1 MSKVVNDMEKLV
13 FNDISNLVNL
23 MIDMDKKDFSVSVLS
38 KYDISKQLL
47 VELCKCGASILSLSI
62 HDIDYNGYDREFEI
76 CILNGE
82 IICCEVYDEENH
94 RYLGCGADITLI
106 HEDCSSRLI
115 SKIESE
121 KVYEFELYC
130 DGDCEH
136 CAHDDND
143 EFFTD
148 ELIDLWQNKNV
159 DDSDYCDD
167 RDYCDVC
174 NCCDEDDEC
183 NLPGFTRSW
192 SSNEDGVFT
201 SLSYSFHSTDKDLVN
216 RKKKEFSHMFEY

>member
-1 MSKVVNDMEKLV
+1 MFKAVNNMEKIV
-13 FNDISNLVNL
+13 INDISNLANL
-23 MIDMDKKDFSVSVLS
+23 MIDMDKDDVGISVLA

-47 VELCKCGASILSLSI
+47 TELCKCEASILSLSI
-62 HDIDYNGYDREFEI
+62 HDISYSGYDREFEI

-130 DGDCEH
+130 GGDCEH

-143 EFFTD
+143 DDDFFTD
-148 ELIDLWQNKNV
+148 ELVDLWENNDV
-159 DDSDYCDD
+159 CDD
-167 RDYCDVC
+167 DYGDDYT
-174 NCCDEDDEC
+174 CCDEDNEC
-183 NLPGFTRSW
+183 NLPGFARSW

-201 SLSYSFHSTDKDLVN
+201 SLSYSFHSTDKDLVS

>member
-1 MSKVVNDMEKLV
+1 MFKAVNNMEKIV
-13 FNDISNLVNL
+13 INDISNLANL
-23 MIDMDKKDFSVSVLS
+23 MIDMDKEDVSVSVLA

-47 VELCKCGASILSLSI
+47 TELCKCGVSILSLSI
-62 HDIDYNGYDREFEI
+62 HDICYNGYDREFEI

-130 DGDCEH
+130 GGDCEH

-143 EFFTD
+143 DDDFFTD
-148 ELIDLWQNKNV
+148 ELVDLWENNDV
-159 DDSDYCDD
+159 CDD
-167 RDYCDVC
+167 DYGDDYT
-174 NCCDEDDEC
+174 CCDEDNEC

>member
-1 MSKVVNDMEKLV
+1 MEKLV
-13 FNDISNLVNL
+13 FNDISNLANL
-23 MIDMDKKDFSVSVLS
+23 MIDMDKEDVSVSVLA

-47 VELCKCGASILSLSI
+47 TELCKCGVSILSLSI
-62 HDIDYNGYDREFEI
+62 HDICYNGYDREFEI

-130 DGDCEH
+130 GGDCEH

-143 EFFTD
+143 DDDFFTD
-148 ELIDLWQNKNV
+148 ELVDLWENNDV
-159 DDSDYCDD
+159 CDD
-167 RDYCDVC
+167 DYGDDYT
-174 NCCDEDDEC
+174 CCDEDNEC